1 MVKNAVGWAMQ
12 ENRNETKTPILLK
25 KGARVVKETRRNI
38 IQSCDIRAARGSG
51 L

>member
-1 MVKNAVGWAMQ
+1 MVKNAVGWDMRN
-12 ENRNETKTPILLK
+12 NRIDTKPPILLK
-25 KGARVVKETRRNI
+25 KGAREVKETRRSI